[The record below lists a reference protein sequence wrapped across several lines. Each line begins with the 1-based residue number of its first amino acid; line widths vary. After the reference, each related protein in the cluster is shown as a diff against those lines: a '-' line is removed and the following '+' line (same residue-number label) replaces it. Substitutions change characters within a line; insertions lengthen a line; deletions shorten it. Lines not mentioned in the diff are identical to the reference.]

1 MTVFAVVFFSALNL
15 AMMIVNFWI
24 ARRIETAARHVEA
37 SAAANL
43 HIIGLVK
50 QPSAMVAAERNR
62 A

>member
-43 HIIGLVK
+43 NVIGLVK
-50 QPSAMVAAERNR
+50 QASATVAAEPNQP
-62 A
+62 

>member
-24 ARRIETAARHVEA
+24 ARRIETARHVEA

-43 HIIGLVK
+43 HAIGLAK
-50 QPSAMVAAERNR
+50 QASATVAAEPNR
-62 A
+62 G